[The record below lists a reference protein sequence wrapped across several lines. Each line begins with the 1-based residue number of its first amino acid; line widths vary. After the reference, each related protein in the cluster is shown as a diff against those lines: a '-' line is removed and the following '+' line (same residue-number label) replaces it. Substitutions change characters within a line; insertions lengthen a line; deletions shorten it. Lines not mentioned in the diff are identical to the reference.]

1 MVVGAGR
8 GPLVDRAMNAAHKTN
23 IKCRI
28 YAIEKNS
35 NAIVTLRKRKENE
48 WKERVEVVHTDM
60 RYWNAKEKVRYK
72 TLQHLILLKV

>member
-8 GPLVDRAMNAAHKTN
+8 GPLVDRCLAAAKKTN

-35 NAIVTLRKRKENE
+35 NAIITLRERKEKD
-48 WKERVEVVHTDM
+48 WKDSVEVIHIDM
-60 RYWNAKEKVRYK
+60 RYWNAKEKVFSPRCAF
-72 TLQHLILLKV
+72 